1 MQPSLRPSGTPG
13 RRLNRSLGWWASVAI
28 LPLSACLLVP
38 ATAAA
43 ADGDP
48 VPNADYASPITDR
61 LDLRIIY
68 FVPTVTSGIRIDPT
82 GKPLGGTAL
91 SGQTDL
97 GWPTK
102 DHQGRLELG
111 LRMRERNL
119 LRVDYLS
126 LGLSGQALFNHTI
139 IFGNQTFTVPP
150 AYQVQ
155 SSLTWRMMGFTYTRS
170 FIRTS
175 HFELGAGLGV
185 HLLDADAIGSVPA
198 RLQQHE
204 TSVAGAFP
212 TGAVE
217 GTWRIWRGISLN
229 GRGQWFGTTIH
240 GFTGSLAD
248 YHGDL
253 QYRIAAP
260 FAVGAGYQIIR
271 VNYESLTNGTPGRFS
286 QALSGPEFFVRV
298 SF

>member
-1 MQPSLRPSGTPG
+1 MQPPLRPSRTPG
-13 RRLNRSLGWWASVAI
+13 RCVNRYVGRRASLAAVA
-28 LPLSACLLVP
+28 LCACLPGVRS
-38 ATAAA
+38 AAA

-48 VPNADYASPITDR
+48 VPGADYPSPITDR
-61 LDLRIIY
+61 FDMRIIY
-68 FVPTVTSGIRIDPT
+68 FAPTVTSEIRIDPP

-91 SGQTDL
+91 SGQADL

-102 DHQGRLELG
+102 DHEGRLEIG
-111 LRMRERNL
+111 LRLRERNL
-119 LRVDYLS
+119 MRVDYLS
-126 LGLSGQALFNHTI
+126 LGLSGTALFNRSI
-139 IFGNQTFTVPP
+139 IFGDQTFTVPP
-150 AYQVQ
+150 SYTVQ

-175 HFELGAGLGV
+175 HFEFGAGLAV

-212 TGAVE
+212 TLAVE
-217 GTWRIWRGISLN
+217 GTWRIWRGLSLN

-240 GFTGSLAD
+240 GFSGSLGD

-253 QYRIAAP
+253 QYRIKAP
-260 FAVGAGYQIIR
+260 FAIGAGYQVIR
-271 VNYESLTNGTPGRFS
+271 VKYQSLTSGTPGRFF
-286 QALSGPEFFVRV
+286 QELSGPEAFVRV